1 MDVDEIWLE
10 IDRQREN
17 LAALMAGFTETD
29 WETPSLCPGWRVR
42 EVGAHLTLA
51 QMSPLAAL
59 GNLARAGGSFNKM
72 IRDTAVRQARIP
84 VERYPDLLRA
94 MKGSR
99 RKAPGVT
106 PVEPLT
112 DTLVHAS
119 DMLVPLG
126 RPRTLPVEAAAVCA
140 TRCWDMGF
148 PFGAQRRLTGL
159 RLVAGDHDWS
169 VGSGQVV
176 EGSMQDLLLLVT
188 GRHVVLPDLGGP
200 GADLLRGRVTS

>member
-1 MDVDEIWLE
+1 MDVDAIWQE
-10 IDRQREN
+10 IDRQREE
-17 LAALMAGFTETD
+17 LADLMAGFTETD

-51 QMSPLAAL
+51 QMSPLAAV

-72 IRDTAVRQARIP
+72 IRDTAVRQGRLP
-84 VERYPDLLRA
+84 VERYPALLRA

-126 RPRTLPVEAAAVCA
+126 RPRAVPLEAAAVSA

-148 PFGAQRRLTGL
+148 PFGAQRRLAGL
-159 RLVAGDHDWS
+159 LLVADDHDWS
-169 VGSGQVV
+169 IGSGQVV

-188 GRHVVLPDLGGP
+188 GRYVVLPHLGGP
-200 GADLLRGRVTS
+200 GADVLRARVSP